1 MVLLIAVGKGL
12 ADASAGVFDVA
23 SGTASDAATLAAS
36 GLASSTASTFATA
49 LPYHLAFAFSAFA
62 ALATF
67 AVILRRVR

>member
-12 ADASAGVFDVA
+12 TDASAGVSDVA
-23 SGTASDAATLAAS
+23 SGAASDAATLAAA
-36 GLASSTASTFATA
+36 GLTSPAVSTFAAA
-49 LPYHLAFAFSAFA
+49 LPYHLAFAFSALA